1 MKMRKDATVDKQAQ
15 RARKDILLNLSVQ
28 EKKTALMPEKE
39 TMERE
44 AKTYL
49 SAGKILTILK

>member
-1 MKMRKDATVDKQAQ
+1 MRKDATVDKQAQ